1 MASDLFYLIDFTISM
16 LISVYNWILSVVT
29 IIIIFKQ
36 RELRTFNY
44 LLLCNSCVGIVLNSM
59 LALLTSIL
67 GLNQSWAENV
77 LNCQIH
83 GYFYD
88 SSLTFGCFF
97 PFQCI

>member
-44 LLLCNSCVGIVLNSM
+44 LLLCNSCVAIVLNSM

-67 GLNQSWAENV
+67 GLNESWAENV
-77 LNCQIH
+77 LKIR
-83 GYFYD
+83 
-88 SSLTFGCFF
+88 
-97 PFQCI
+97 